1 MNKVERATKS
11 EHAMYSGT
19 RNDSATTHET
29 QGPGTHGK
37 TVTNS
42 FIKPDVS
49 SSTFTFPRS
58 QTPSVKWEK
67 RWPQLIKTVSIMLV
81 EWGLIIKIMMD
92 YRENTNI
99 CELKFIS
106 AMKVIFNLC
115 SMLVNY
121 AERHSLYFIE
131 LTSLIALWNQCI
143 VRKLKIYKCLQSQ
156 CPLLGGQK
164 EKLFILQIKT
174 KQNTKTEKSKQSR
187 FEIELN
193 DILLHFFNGYCGS
206 QKVF

>member
-1 MNKVERATKS
+1 MDKVERATKS

-37 TVTNS
+37 TVINS

-67 RWPQLIKTVSIMLV
+67 RWPQLIKTVSMMLV

-143 VRKLKIYKCLQSQ
+143 VRKLKIYKCFAVTMPITWRSE
-156 CPLLGGQK
+156 GEVIYIADK
-164 EKLFILQIKT
+164 NKT
-174 KQNTKTEKSKQSR
+174 K
-187 FEIELN
+187 
-193 DILLHFFNGYCGS
+193 H
-206 QKVF
+206 